1 MQSGQITTTRKR
13 RGDIQGLR
21 AVGALLVAVYHIWI
35 GRVSGGVDV
44 FFIVSGY
51 LLIGS
56 LGRQAVSGERINVFH
71 FATRLARRLLPA
83 SLFVIAVIVASAP
96 FWLPRTRWLGTTYQ
110 LAASTLYVENWFLAF
125 ASIDYLA
132 RSEIGSTVQHYWAMS
147 AQVQALLILAA
158 CLAALSLVRRR
169 VPPASVLPF
178 LAAIAALSLAYSIYA
193 TQRNQAFAYFDSF
206 ARLWEFALG
215 GVVALV
221 LPRLSLSATQRVI
234 GGWVGFALVVSCG
247 VVLDVSTVFPGYAA
261 LWPTLA
267 AAAIL
272 ACGEGPPLRYGVE
285 RLLAAPPLVWLG
297 NISYSLY
304 LWHWPVLV
312 VYLTLQ
318 GETSTGLAAG
328 FGILA
333 VSIILAYLTTQL
345 VERPMTARKGDE
357 RPWRTTFGAAGAV
370 TAIAAGLFVWKMQI
384 ERDTTA
390 EQLRIADAGRYPGA
404 AAIDS
409 AGAAPDGVPI
419 HPGPF
424 TVKWD
429 NAEVYR
435 GGCHQTLYDDELL
448 SCSYGSKD
456 ATNVLALVGGSH
468 SAHWL
473 PALKSLLQRRED
485 WRIVTFT
492 KSGCVLSNELLSTMP
507 EYRDSCRRWNE
518 RLIAR
523 LTAEKPALV
532 FTTSTRV
539 VGGVEE
545 IPLGYQQQWQ
555 KLLAAGIGIVA
566 IRDTPWFAFDV
577 PECVEIHG
585 PRSPRCAKKRAALPK
600 EVSTPPAIRSSDNL
614 HFLDLT
620 DRFCTDL
627 ACPPVIGNVMV
638 YYDSSHITAT
648 YMRTLSSDLQKRLL
662 PILRR
667 YADTAQLEGDRRP
680 PQPGASRQ

>member
-1 MQSGQITTTRKR
+1 MQSGQTATTRKR

-21 AVGALLVAVYHIWI
+21 AVGALLVAIYHIWV

-56 LGRQAVSGERINVFH
+56 LGRQAASGAPINLFH

-96 FWLPRTRWLGTTYQ
+96 FWLPKTRWLGTTYQ
-110 LAASTLYVENWFLAF
+110 FAASTAYVENWYLAF

-132 RSEIGSTVQHYWAMS
+132 RSQIGSVVQHYWAMS

-158 CLAALSLVRRR
+158 CLAALTLVRRR
-169 VPPASVLPF
+169 VSPITVLSF
-178 LAAIAALSLAYSIYA
+178 LVGISALSLAYSIYA

-206 ARLWEFALG
+206 ARIWEFALG
-215 GVVALV
+215 GIVALV
-221 LPRLSLSATQRVI
+221 LPRLSLTATQRVV
-234 GGWVGFALVVSCG
+234 GGWLGFALILSCG
-247 VVLDVSTVFPGYAA
+247 ILLEVSTVFPGYAA

-272 ACGEGPPLRYGVE
+272 LCGEGPPLRYGVE
-285 RLLAAPPLVWLG
+285 RLLAAPPLVWFG

-312 VYLTLQ
+312 IYLTLW
-318 GETSTGLAAG
+318 GESSAGIAAG
-328 FGILA
+328 FGVLA
-333 VSIILAYLTTQL
+333 VSIVLAYLTTQL
-345 VERPMTARKGDE
+345 VERPMTAHKGDD
-357 RPWRTTFGAAGAV
+357 RPWRTVFGTAGAV
-370 TAIAAGLFVWKMQI
+370 AAIAACLFVWKLQI
-384 ERDTTA
+384 ERDITA
-390 EQLRIADAGRYPGA
+390 EQQRIADAGRYPGA
-404 AAIDS
+404 AAIDN
-409 AGAAPDGVPI
+409 AGAAPDGIPI

-435 GGCHQTLYDDELL
+435 GGCHQTLYDDALL
-448 SCSYGSKD
+448 SCSFGPKD
-456 ATNVLALVGGSH
+456 APNVLALVGGSH

-473 PALKSLLQRRED
+473 PVLQSLLQRYED

-492 KSGCVLSNELLSTMP
+492 KSSCVLSTEQMSKVT
-507 EYRDSCRRWNE
+507 EYQESCQVWNE

-539 VGGVEE
+539 IGGREE
-545 IPLGYQQQWQ
+545 IPFGYQQQWQ
-555 KLLAAGIGIVA
+555 KLLDAGIGVVA
-566 IRDTPWFAFDV
+566 IRDTPWFGFDV
-577 PECVEIHG
+577 PECVEVHG
-585 PRSPRCAKKRAALPK
+585 PLSPRCAKDRAALPK
-600 EVSTPPAIRSSDNL
+600 EITAPLAIPRSDNL

-620 DRFCTDL
+620 DRFCTDTE
-627 ACPPVIGNVMV
+627 CPPVIGNVMV
-638 YYDSSHITAT
+638 YYDSSHVTAT
-648 YMRTLSSDLQKRLL
+648 YMRTLSDDLRKRLL

-667 YADTAQLEGDRRP
+667 YTYTAQLEDNQGSAEA
-680 PQPGASRQ
+680 GAGSQ